1 MKNCPTVDVEMSDRK
16 CTIVQR
22 TFKKLSEKN
31 RQRDNSLQPVV
42 SKSGCET
49 TNKVLSV
56 KCYERQIVRRT
67 IKNCLTDNLNL
78 SAKNCQRDNSLQP
91 VVSKSGCET
100 TNKVL
105 SVKCYERQIVRR
117 TIKNC
122 PTDNLKLSVGQKD
135 KVLSVKCYER
145 QIVRRTIKNCPTDN
159 LKLSV
164 GQKDKVLSVK
174 CYERQ
179 IVRGTIKNCPTDNL
193 KLSEKNRERDNSLQP
208 VVSKSGC
215 ETTNEVLSAK
225 CYERQIVRGTIKN
238 CPTDNLNLSVGQ
250 KDKVLSVKCYERQ
263 IVRGTIKNC
272 PTDNLKLS
280 EKNRERDNSLQ
291 PVVSKSGCETTNEVL
306 SVKCYERQ
314 IVRRTIKNCPT
325 DNLKL
330 SVGQKDK
337 VLSVKCYGRQIVR
350 RTIKNCPTDNLK
362 FSEKNRQRDNS
373 LQRVVSKS
381 GCETTNKVLS
391 VKCYERQIVR
401 RTIKNC
407 PLDNLKLSVGQ
418 KDKVRGNILLSVGH
432 FFFGFFSALW
442 ILAIWVNP
450 AALAI

>member
-215 ETTNEVLSAK
+215 ETTNEVLS
-225 CYERQIVRGTIKN
+225 
-238 CPTDNLNLSVGQ
+238 
-250 KDKVLSVKCYERQ
+250 VKCYERQ

-291 PVVSKSGCETTNEVL
+291 
-306 SVKCYERQ
+306 
-314 IVRRTIKNCPT
+314 
-325 DNLKL
+325 
-330 SVGQKDK
+330 
-337 VLSVKCYGRQIVR
+337 
-350 RTIKNCPTDNLK
+350 
-362 FSEKNRQRDNS
+362 
-373 LQRVVSKS
+373 
-381 GCETTNKVLS
+381 
-391 VKCYERQIVR
+391 
-401 RTIKNC
+401 

>member
-215 ETTNEVLSAK
+215 ETTNEVLS
-225 CYERQIVRGTIKN
+225 
-238 CPTDNLNLSVGQ
+238 
-250 KDKVLSVKCYERQ
+250 VKCYERQ

-350 RTIKNCPTDNLK
+350 RTIKNFPTDNLK